1 MAIYLCNN
9 YTAVK
14 HSIMKKIFLLLV
26 VGVMG
31 CVGAMAQSRG
41 GLRINEVMVYNDSSI
56 VDDYGEHGA
65 WIELFN
71 STYAPLEI
79 SSVYITT
86 ERVAAG
92 ETPDKSKMY
101 AVPLGDV
108 NTKIPKRQHVIFW
121 ADGKPTRG
129 TFHTNFTFNEGEDVY
144 IGIYDANAIT
154 LIDEILIPADSISRG
169 TSFARIEDGKGGVN
183 DIKAWHVRDN
193 SEGLH
198 ITPSSNNVIT
208 DSNDKVERFHQMD
221 KGGVALSVMAMC
233 IVFSALLLLCLCFM
247 LISKIGAKV
256 TRANKMKAQGL
267 APKEV
272 AREDRP
278 EHDSGEVI
286 AAIAMAL
293 HDHLD
298 AHDTEQ
304 TILTIHKVKKTYS
317 PWSSKIYS
325 MRQTPKR

>member
-1 MAIYLCNN
+1 
-9 YTAVK
+9 
-14 HSIMKKIFLLLV
+14 MKKIFLLLV

-31 CVGAMAQSRG
+31 CMAAAAQSRNS
-41 GLRINEVMVYNDSSI
+41 LRINEVMVHNDSSI
-56 VDDYGEHGA
+56 VDDYGEHSA

-71 STYAPLEI
+71 SSYAPLEI
-79 SSVYITT
+79 SSVYISPVHFK
-86 ERVAAG
+86 EG

-108 NTKIPKRQHVIFW
+108 NTKIPKRQHIIFW

-129 TFHTNFTFNEGEDVY
+129 TFHTNFKFNEGEDVY
-144 IGIYDANAIT
+144 IGIFDANGTT
-154 LIDEILIPADSISRG
+154 LIDEILIPADSIMHG
-169 TSFARIEDGKGGVN
+169 TSFARIEDGEGAVN
-183 DIKAWHVRDN
+183 DLRDWHVRDN
-193 SEGLH
+193 TKGKY
-198 ITPSSNNVIT
+198 ITPSSNNII
-208 DSNDKVERFHQMD
+208 NDTKKKVETFHERD
-221 KGGVALSVMAMC
+221 EHGFALTIMAMA
-233 IVFSALLLLCLCFM
+233 IVFSALLVLCLCFM
-247 LISKIGAKV
+247 LISKIGEKIN
-256 TRANKMKAQGL
+256 RANKMKAQGL

-278 EHDSGEVI
+278 DHDSGEVI

-293 HDHLD
+293 HEHLD

-304 TILTIHKVKKTYS
+304 TILTIHKVKKSYS